1 MAYIEFIKPPI
12 PAGFQASGD
21 ITSTSGGLFALT
33 IPTGACYAIVKA
45 ITQPLRFR
53 DDGTNP
59 TSMIGRSLA
68 ANDVIELTSRK
79 QMADFK
85 LIAQGTS
92 GAAEILYYKLTE

>member
-1 MAYIEFIKPPI
+1 MAYIEFIKPPV
-12 PAGFQASGD
+12 PAGFQASGN
-21 ITSTSGGLFALT
+21 ITSATAFSPT
-33 IPTGACYAIVKA
+33 IPTGACYAIIKV

-59 TSMIGRSLA
+59 TSAIGRSLA

-79 QMADFK
+79 QLANFK
-85 LIAQGTS
+85 LIAQDTA

>member
-1 MAYIEFIKPPI
+1 MAYIEFVKPPI

-21 ITSTSGGLFALT
+21 ITSATVFSPT
-33 IPTGACYAIVKA
+33 IPTGAAYAIVKA

-53 DDGTNP
+53 DDGTDP

-68 ANDVIELTSRK
+68 ANDVIEITSRK
-79 QMADFK
+79 QLANFK

-92 GAAEILYYKLTE
+92 GAAEILYYKLT